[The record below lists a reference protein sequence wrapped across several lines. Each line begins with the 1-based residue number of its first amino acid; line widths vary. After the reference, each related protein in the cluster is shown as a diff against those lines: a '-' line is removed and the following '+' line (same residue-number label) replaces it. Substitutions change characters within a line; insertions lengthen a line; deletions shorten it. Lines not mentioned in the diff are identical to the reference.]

1 MKTCL
6 NLSAAFQSAEEMA
19 MGKAA
24 LLRRLHLMQMPV
36 EEFVKKARLEEG
48 LLSPASLQIQ
58 CQPQG
63 DNAWNRSQHELGQ
76 ANRAAS
82 VLQTRLARAQHWAQ
96 AQKTFCENVQRA
108 NPRTTAEEKGLA
120 AVEFYHPERGDGKH
134 QVVALNYDNRV
145 QVGLVMSCF
154 RGCSVRKKG
163 QAQVQVRASKMFA
176 GHLPASSTKL
186 LHVARLQYDKTHN
199 EFTVSLAEQCW
210 AMDPVATVLGEL
222 SVLQATRLHVRLSE
236 AAHGALEGL
245 GRATLPKVP
254 AMPAGPAEP
263 VATVAPEPA
272 DSTLL
277 FTDRSFSKA
286 NMPSQV
292 IKFFQGLERDFRE
305 AGSPFVTDSGMVSLH
320 GNRQCPW
327 ESLLQRIPTLLFASF
342 DTLQGYRFSQAVHR
356 QLVACLP
363 SKGSLALDVVT
374 ILP

>member
-1 MKTCL
+1 MVEESPECPEDLLPDLEEVFEEAVAQDRNQMQLGLLDALQDRARVTEEILEMDAASSAPDAPVQPPELAPDAAEMPAKPIMPNGVGNILQLMKTCL
-6 NLSAAFQSAEEMA
+6 NLSAAFQSAEETA
-19 MGKAA
+19 TGKAA

-108 NPRTTAEEKGLA
+108 NPRATAEDKGLA

-154 RGCSVRKKG
+154 RGCIVRKKG
-163 QAQVQVRASKMFA
+163 QAEVQVRASKMFA

-222 SVLQATRLHVRLSE
+222 SVLQAKASAIGPCNVAQGARHASWSCGASRNGGAGASRLDTAFYR
-236 AAHGALEGL
+236 
-245 GRATLPKVP
+245 
-254 AMPAGPAEP
+254 
-263 VATVAPEPA
+263 
-272 DSTLL
+272 
-277 FTDRSFSKA
+277 
-286 NMPSQV
+286 QV
-292 IKFFQGLERDFRE
+292 
-305 AGSPFVTDSGMVSLH
+305 
-320 GNRQCPW
+320 
-327 ESLLQRIPTLLFASF
+327 LQ
-342 DTLQGYRFSQAVHR
+342 
-356 QLVACLP
+356 
-363 SKGSLALDVVT
+363 
-374 ILP
+374 